1 MKALL
6 LSRVTAVW
14 ALLIIATTLSWQL
27 GHGAG
32 FDDARQAG
40 AAILVVTFIKVR
52 LVMRDFMEIRHAPRW
67 MRLIGDAWIVLI
79 TVLLVGLFLKTG
91 T

>member
-14 ALLIIATTLSWQL
+14 TLLIIATMLSWQL
-27 GHGAG
+27 GHGVG
-32 FDDARQAG
+32 FDDARWAG

-67 MRLIGDAWIVLI
+67 MRWIGDGWIVLI
-79 TVLLVGLFLKTG
+79 AVLLVGLFLNTP
-91 T
+91 

>member
-32 FDDARQAG
+32 FDDTRQAG

-67 MRLIGDAWIVLI
+67 MKLIGDAWIVLI